1 LKFFFPGTPLP
12 LFFVSAESK
21 GLTKTRFV
29 SADSEGVICTKMVQ
43 DSAWF
48 GTAHS
53 KGVAEGADGHGC
65 PVPLQKKKAA
75 DAAVRVGI
83 GLPNSDYN

>member
-1 LKFFFPGTPLP
+1 
-12 LFFVSAESK
+12 
-21 GLTKTRFV
+21 
-29 SADSEGVICTKMVQ
+29 MVQ

-75 DAAVRVGI
+75 DAAVDWMYVYPI
-83 GLPNSDYN
+83 WTITDWVLDVKKKALSQFALTQCLKEFKMAN